1 AHVHGHQGSIFQG
14 FETQWRPGCTQLLE
28 GLPTPQQGR
37 EIHKKLL
44 SKGDPHGLDARVL
57 VAQPPVASLRAL
69 TLSTF
74 SLSLDGFPR
83 RAMIPEKLGS
93 TAWTVEGCSGPVH
106 PVPLVGYSV
115 SCLCAPRIGFKIP
128 RWRAKFQAKNERG
141 MKNIF

>member
-1 AHVHGHQGSIFQG
+1 
-14 FETQWRPGCTQLLE
+14 
-28 GLPTPQQGR
+28 
-37 EIHKKLL
+37 

-74 SLSLDGFPR
+74 SLSLNGFPR

-93 TAWTVEGCSGPVH
+93 TAWTVEGCSGRVH
-106 PVPLVGYSV
+106 RVPLVGYSV
-115 SCLCAPRIGFKIP
+115 ACLFAPRIGSKIP

-141 MKNIF
+141 MKNIFSFGFSLDRGWLLSVRSRFRSKGVKSRDARNWGLWFAHKRSLR